1 MADQQPSPAPAP
13 DGTTPQGTPPAPAA
27 QPAGDQAAQSISFD
41 TFSEDDKKYLAGQG
55 ITSQE
60 QLTQEALVKVINHAR
75 SSQKTAAEIKA
86 ENDRI
91 KQSINPTPATP
102 DPFSLPTTPSSTTQP
117 TGDNPAPSATPA
129 PQGQPQGVDRVS
141 MFNLATSLATQ
152 FPRLKDQLSDGSFY
166 TSMQELGIPLTNG
179 GQLNLDNVLKYAK
192 FADNQA
198 DTAEQLAKLNAP
210 DENKILDANPS
221 SPQTP
226 QQPAADAPMTKQMA
240 LAIAQFTAAG
250 NTHPRSDE
258 AKQFLQK

>member
-13 DGTTPQGTPPAPAA
+13 DGTSPQATPSVPAA

-60 QLTQEALVKVINHAR
+60 QLTQDALVKVINHAR

-91 KQSINPTPATP
+91 KQSINPTPANT

-117 TGDNPAPSATPA
+117 TGETPAPSATPA
-129 PQGQPQGVDRVS
+129 PQSQPQGIDRVS

-166 TSMQELGIPLTNG
+166 TDMQGLGIQLTQG
-179 GQLNLDNVLKYAK
+179 GQLNLDNVLKYAS
-192 FADNQA
+192 FADKQA
-198 DTAEQLAKLNAP
+198 ETAEQLAKLNAP
-210 DENKILDANPS
+210 DENKIPDANPTT
-221 SPQTP
+221 PQS

-240 LAIAQFTAAG
+240 LAIAQFTASG
-250 NTHPRSDE
+250 NTHPRGEE

>member
-1 MADQQPSPAPAP
+1 MADQQPDPNAAPN
-13 DGTTPQGTPPAPAA
+13 GQPQANPSEPVQ

-41 TFSEDDKKYLAGQG
+41 SFSDEDKKYLAGQG
-55 ITSQE
+55 ITKQE
-60 QLTQEALVKVINHAR
+60 ELTSEALVKVINHAR

-117 TGDNPAPSATPA
+117 TGDVPAPTATPA
-129 PQGQPQGVDRVS
+129 PQGQPQGIDRVS

-166 TSMQELGIPLTNG
+166 TDMQGLGIQLTQN

-192 FADNQA
+192 FADGQA
-198 DTAEQLAKLNAP
+198 ETAEKLAAFEKP
-210 DENKILDANPS
+210 DENKIPDANPS
-221 SPQTP
+221 TPQTP

-240 LAIAQFTAAG
+240 LAIGSFVAAG
-250 NTHPRSDE
+250 NTHPRGDE